1 MVERMP
7 SFHSMRRVTP
17 MLSTRELLASL
28 STRDLECHEQVLRDC
43 LADHLAD
50 VEDAYRSPSISHMRA
65 PARRCNGQNGPVG
78 LLLYGRLQSRQGSGS
93 PCVA

>member
-1 MVERMP
+1 
-7 SFHSMRRVTP
+7 

-28 STRDLECHEQVLRDC
+28 STRDFECHEQLLRDR

-78 LLLYGRLQSRQGSGS
+78 LLVYGRLQSRQGSGS
-93 PCVA
+93 PCAA

>member
-1 MVERMP
+1 
-7 SFHSMRRVTP
+7 

-28 STRDLECHEQVLRDC
+28 PRQDLERHERVLREC

-50 VEDAYRSPSISHMRA
+50 IEDTYQSPRVIHATA

-78 LLLYGRLQSRQGSGS
+78 QLVSVRDDAVRCRWSEGM
-93 PCVA
+93 AA

>member
-1 MVERMP
+1 
-7 SFHSMRRVTP
+7 

-28 STRDLECHEQVLRDC
+28 STRDFECHEQLLRDR

-78 LLLYGRLQSRQGSGS
+78 SAGVWQVAQSRQGSGS
-93 PCVA
+93 PCAA

>member
-1 MVERMP
+1 
-7 SFHSMRRVTP
+7 

-28 STRDLECHEQVLRDC
+28 PRQDLERHERVLRDC

-50 VEDAYRSPSISHMRA
+50 VDDTYQAPSVMHTVA

-78 LLLYGRLQSRQGSGS
+78 QLVNLGDARMSGS
-93 PCVA
+93 LPQSMAA